1 MPENNGKGGDWTIPA
16 AEAVS
21 GPPRR
26 RRRGFGVGLVMGV
39 FVGLLAWGAWTI
51 ATRHQDFPR
60 LSRDRLVAAREMWQK
75 NRPANY
81 DLTVV
86 VTGDLAGTYRLQV
99 RGDKVEGTLDEK
111 PVANRGEGLRYWT
124 IDGMFDVIEIDT
136 ERCEKAAMPG
146 AQPGEA
152 RLVLSADFDPRL
164 GYPRRYRRLSLEP
177 RRAVEW
183 QITQFIER

>member
-1 MPENNGKGGDWTIPA
+1 MSRNNGEGDDWTIPA
-16 AEAVS
+16 ARPTDS
-21 GPPRR
+21 PPRR
-26 RRRGFGVGLVMGV
+26 RRRGFGLGLVVGV
-39 FVGLLAWGAWTI
+39 FVGLLGWGAWTI
-51 ATRHQDFPR
+51 ATRHLDFPR
-60 LSRDRLVAAREMWQK
+60 LSHERLVAAQEMWQK
-75 NRPANY
+75 NRPAEY

-99 RGDKVEGTLDEK
+99 RGETVEGTLNEQ
-111 PVANRGEGLRYWT
+111 PVGNRGEGLRYWT
-124 IDGMFDVIEIDT
+124 IDGMFDVMEVDL
-136 ERCEKAAMPG
+136 ERCEKAATPG

-183 QITQFIER
+183 EITQFSER